1 MFGIFHSLFLSCP
14 VLLPSD
20 QHDQHQ
26 SRPRRGVIFPSLR
39 LARLGKG
46 RPSELVVGRFWFA
59 TNRWQLHSTLTQ
71 DADQRQWEHVTPNW
85 YIS

>member
-1 MFGIFHSLFLSCP
+1 MFGIFHSLF
-14 VLLPSD
+14 LPSD

-46 RPSELVVGRFWFA
+46 RPSELVVQVLVCDESMAA
-59 TNRWQLHSTLTQ
+59 TFDTGC
-71 DADQRQWEHVTPNW
+71 
-85 YIS
+85 